1 MKPITTILPL
11 ALAAVLIGSPVAA
24 LANEND
30 DSSTD
35 VEVSASAEV
44 ETEVRGNDDR
54 RDEGRRIDLIERA
67 KKERMDMQERF
78 RASFGSSTKPRPAST
93 SMPIK
98 ERFENSGKG
107 VNPEKMQARGE
118 VRIEDR
124 IKRLEAQI
132 ERIGKME
139 RLSEDQKATIT
150 AELKVQVASLT
161 ELKAKIDAETD
172 PAKIKELT
180 QTIGKEYRTYA
191 VAMPKAALTAAADR
205 IMKVVGQMES
215 FGAKLEARVS
225 ASGSAEATTLLGEYT
240 ASVAS
245 AKTNAQAAASL
256 VADLKAD
263 GGDATVASSNTAALK
278 SAKEKIDAAQASLK
292 EARQDIGSILKLVKG
307 LGEKEGE

>member
-11 ALAAVLIGSPVAA
+11 ALAAVLVTSPLAVF
-24 LANEND
+24 ANED
-30 DSSTD
+30 DSTSSET
-35 VEVSASAEV
+35 EVSASVNA
-44 ETEVRGNDDR
+44 EVRGNDDR
-54 RDEGRRIDLIERA
+54 REEGRRIDLIERA

-98 ERFENSGKG
+98 ERMEREGKVPTG
-107 VNPEKMQARGE
+107 EKMQARGE

-139 RLSEDQKATIT
+139 RLSSEQKATIT
-150 AELKVQVASLT
+150 AELKAQVASLT
-161 ELKAKIDAETD
+161 ELKTKIDAETD

-191 VAMPKAALTAAADR
+191 VTMPKAALTAAADR
-205 IMKVVGQMES
+205 IMKVVGQMEA
-215 FGAKLEARVS
+215 FTAKLEARVS
-225 ASGSAEATTLLGEYT
+225 ASGSAEATTLLGDYT

-263 GGDATVASSNTAALK
+263 EGDATVASSNTTALK
-278 SAKEKIDAAQASLK
+278 SAKEKVDAAQASLK

>member
-11 ALAAVLIGSPVAA
+11 ALAAVLFSSPLAA
-24 LANEND
+24 FANEGSD
-30 DSSTD
+30 ASAE
-35 VEVSASAEV
+35 VEASASGEV
-44 ETEVRGNDDR
+44 ETEVRGGENR
-54 RDEGRRIDLIERA
+54 RDDSRRIDLIERA
-67 KKERMDMQERF
+67 KKERMDTQERF

-93 SMPIK
+93 SMPIR
-98 ERFENSGKG
+98 ERLENSGKG

-124 IKRLEAQI
+124 IKRLQAQI

-139 RLSEDQKATIT
+139 RLSAEQKATIT
-150 AELKVQVASLT
+150 AELTAQVAALT
-161 ELKAKIDAETD
+161 ELKTKIDAETD

-191 VAMPKAALTAAADR
+191 VTMPKAALTAAADR

-215 FGAKLEARVS
+215 FGTKLEARIS
-225 ASGSAEATTLLGEYT
+225 AAGSAEATALLGEYT

-245 AKTNAQAAASL
+245 AKANAQAAATL
-256 VADLKAD
+256 VADLQAD
-263 GGDATVASSNTAALK
+263 GGDATIASSNTAALK

-292 EARQDIGSILKLVKG
+292 EARQDIGNILKLVKG
-307 LGEKEGE
+307 LGEKGAE

>member
-11 ALAAVLIGSPVAA
+11 ALAAVLIGSPLAV

-35 VEVSASAEV
+35 VEVSASVEAEV
-44 ETEVRGNDDR
+44 EVRGNDDR

-98 ERFENSGKG
+98 ERIQDRDRDGSGLDG
-107 VNPEKMQARGE
+107 SKMQARGE

-132 ERIGKME
+132 ERISKME
-139 RLSEDQKATIT
+139 RLSSEQKATIT
-150 AELKVQVASLT
+150 AELKAQVASLT
-161 ELKAKIDAETD
+161 ELKTKIDAETD

-205 IMKVVGQMES
+205 IMKVVGQMEA
-215 FGAKLEARVS
+215 FTAKLEARVS

-240 ASVAS
+240 TSVAS

-263 GGDATVASSNTAALK
+263 EGDATVASSNTAALK
-278 SAKEKIDAAQASLK
+278 SAKEKIDAAQAILK

-307 LGEKEGE
+307 